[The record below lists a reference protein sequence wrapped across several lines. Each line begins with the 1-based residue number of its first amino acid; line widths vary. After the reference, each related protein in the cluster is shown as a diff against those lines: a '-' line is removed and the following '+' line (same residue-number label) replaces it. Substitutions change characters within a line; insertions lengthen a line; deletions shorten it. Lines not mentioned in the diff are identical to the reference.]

1 MAENSPVRWLAVF
14 LLGAASVLGYA
25 PFRVFP
31 LPLLT
36 LAVAIAIW
44 RSAPTPRDAAAS
56 GFAFGLGM
64 FLAGV
69 SWIYVSLQEFGGM
82 PVPLAALATL
92 LFCCL
97 LALYPAAAAWLAAR
111 LRGSGFWRDS
121 LLVAGSWT
129 VTEWLRGW
137 LFGGFPWLAVGYSQ
151 SPPSPL
157 AGFAP
162 VVGVYGL
169 SFLAAFIAALLALS
183 WKRQERMFWAAVVVL
198 VIVSLGSGIAGWPW
212 TTPRSEPLSVSLLQG
227 NIEQSLKWRPELLDR
242 SLDTYRRLARE
253 HPAQL
258 VVLPETALP
267 TTLDML
273 EPSYLS
279 DLAAGKNGDALV
291 GIVTHDQRGRYFN
304 SAVGIGAGAEQRY
317 DKSHLVPFGEFVPRG
332 FAWTLA
338 LLHIPMSNFARGAKD
353 QPPLDLAG
361 ERVAVNICYEDAFGE
376 EIIRVL
382 PEATLLVNLS
392 NVAWFGDSLAPAQ
405 HLQIAQLRALETGR
419 YMLRATNTG
428 RTAVV
433 DPHGEIVAQL
443 PPFTADALQA
453 EVRGYL
459 GLTPFARWGN
469 VPAVTIAVLALGLAL
484 WRGRTTSFAR

>member
-198 VIVSLGSGIAGWPW
+198 VIVSVGSGIAGWPW

-279 DLAAGKNGDALV
+279 DLA
-291 GIVTHDQRGRYFN
+291 
-304 SAVGIGAGAEQRY
+304 
-317 DKSHLVPFGEFVPRG
+317 
-332 FAWTLA
+332 
-338 LLHIPMSNFARGAKD
+338 
-353 QPPLDLAG
+353 
-361 ERVAVNICYEDAFGE
+361 
-376 EIIRVL
+376 
-382 PEATLLVNLS
+382 
-392 NVAWFGDSLAPAQ
+392 
-405 HLQIAQLRALETGR
+405 
-419 YMLRATNTG
+419 
-428 RTAVV
+428 
-433 DPHGEIVAQL
+433 
-443 PPFTADALQA
+443 
-453 EVRGYL
+453 
-459 GLTPFARWGN
+459 
-469 VPAVTIAVLALGLAL
+469 
-484 WRGRTTSFAR
+484 